1 MKPKSTLQILLASLL
16 TDARQYKD
24 KTQSLPLKHG
34 LTINLKVTP
43 DDVAHLAI
51 SRVGVAPAPLEWEI
65 VIDKIGA
72 PKGTACVPKPVNHR
86 IYLVG
91 EWQLQTELIA

>member
-1 MKPKSTLQILLASLL
+1 MRTDFTLKTLLADLL
-16 TDARQYKD
+16 TDARQHKD

-34 LTINLKVTP
+34 LTIDLKVTA

-51 SRVGVAPAPLEWEI
+51 SRVGVAPALLEWQI

-72 PKGTACVPKPVNHR
+72 PKGTTYATKPVNHR

-91 EWQLQTELIA
+91 EWQLQTELIG